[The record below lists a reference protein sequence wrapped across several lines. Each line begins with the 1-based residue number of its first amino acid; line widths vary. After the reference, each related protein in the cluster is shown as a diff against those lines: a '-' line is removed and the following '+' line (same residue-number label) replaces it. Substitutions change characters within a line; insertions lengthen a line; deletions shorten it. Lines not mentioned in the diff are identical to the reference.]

1 MLKKE
6 KIDRINH
13 LAKKSKGEEGLTEEE
28 KKEQEQLR
36 KEYIEKFREHFK
48 GHLNRVKFVEDLSEE
63 ELAKIQ
69 KENAQIQKEKREKRT
84 KLVCLRQREA
94 SRFSLFLFYHQSSK
108 VPHAAGGK
116 QGNMEKRYLK
126 WILITAAVCII
137 GLALTGAAGT
147 HEARTVKKLL
157 EKRSAVM
164 ESVLFGEITYEEGEK
179 QLRQIETG
187 RLYTKDISALREYE
201 DTDLERIRKMD
212 IVSIEKKSR
221 IYDRM
226 TFCIKIDWTIA
237 GMDGVEN
244 ITREY
249 LAGVDVS
256 NGDYRL
262 ISFEIRGESLLPT
275 KFIGKISFYARNVLQ
290 SSLNWYN
297 IVPEKNVHKFLY
309 KGVLS

>member
-48 GHLNRVKFVEDLSEE
+48 GHLNRVKFVEGPVRGRAGEDPEGKCPDPE
-63 ELAKIQ
+63 R
-69 KENAQIQKEKREKRT
+69 KREKRT
-84 KLVCLRQREA
+84 KLVCLRQRET
-94 SRFSLFLFYHQSSK
+94 SRFSLFLFYHVNSK

-262 ISFEIRGESLLPT
+262 ISFEIRGE
-275 KFIGKISFYARNVLQ
+275 
-290 SSLNWYN
+290 
-297 IVPEKNVHKFLY
+297 
-309 KGVLS
+309 

>member
-1 MLKKE
+1 
-6 KIDRINH
+6 
-13 LAKKSKGEEGLTEEE
+13 
-28 KKEQEQLR
+28 
-36 KEYIEKFREHFK
+36 
-48 GHLNRVKFVEDLSEE
+48 
-63 ELAKIQ
+63 
-69 KENAQIQKEKREKRT
+69 
-84 KLVCLRQREA
+84 
-94 SRFSLFLFYHQSSK
+94 
-108 VPHAAGGK
+108 
-116 QGNMEKRYLK
+116 MEKRYLK

-164 ESVLFGEITYEEGEK
+164 
-179 QLRQIETG
+179 ETG

-262 ISFEIRGESLLPT
+262 ISFEIRGE
-275 KFIGKISFYARNVLQ
+275 
-290 SSLNWYN
+290 
-297 IVPEKNVHKFLY
+297 
-309 KGVLS
+309 

>member
-1 MLKKE
+1 
-6 KIDRINH
+6 
-13 LAKKSKGEEGLTEEE
+13 
-28 KKEQEQLR
+28 
-36 KEYIEKFREHFK
+36 
-48 GHLNRVKFVEDLSEE
+48 
-63 ELAKIQ
+63 
-69 KENAQIQKEKREKRT
+69 
-84 KLVCLRQREA
+84 
-94 SRFSLFLFYHQSSK
+94 
-108 VPHAAGGK
+108 
-116 QGNMEKRYLK
+116 MEKRYLK

-237 GMDGVEN
+237 GMDVVEN

-262 ISFEIRGESLLPT
+262 ISFEIRGE
-275 KFIGKISFYARNVLQ
+275 
-290 SSLNWYN
+290 
-297 IVPEKNVHKFLY
+297 
-309 KGVLS
+309 

>member
-1 MLKKE
+1 
-6 KIDRINH
+6 
-13 LAKKSKGEEGLTEEE
+13 
-28 KKEQEQLR
+28 
-36 KEYIEKFREHFK
+36 
-48 GHLNRVKFVEDLSEE
+48 
-63 ELAKIQ
+63 
-69 KENAQIQKEKREKRT
+69 
-84 KLVCLRQREA
+84 
-94 SRFSLFLFYHQSSK
+94 
-108 VPHAAGGK
+108 
-116 QGNMEKRYLK
+116 MEKRYLK

-187 RLYTKDISALREYE
+187 RLYTK
-201 DTDLERIRKMD
+201 MD

-262 ISFEIRGESLLPT
+262 ISFEIRGE
-275 KFIGKISFYARNVLQ
+275 
-290 SSLNWYN
+290 
-297 IVPEKNVHKFLY
+297 
-309 KGVLS
+309 

>member
-1 MLKKE
+1 
-6 KIDRINH
+6 
-13 LAKKSKGEEGLTEEE
+13 
-28 KKEQEQLR
+28 
-36 KEYIEKFREHFK
+36 
-48 GHLNRVKFVEDLSEE
+48 
-63 ELAKIQ
+63 
-69 KENAQIQKEKREKRT
+69 
-84 KLVCLRQREA
+84 
-94 SRFSLFLFYHQSSK
+94 
-108 VPHAAGGK
+108 
-116 QGNMEKRYLK
+116 MEKRYIKL
-126 WILITAAVCII
+126 ILITAAVCII

-262 ISFEIRGESLLPT
+262 ISFEIRAEELLPT